1 MPPPRPGRRRRGA
14 VECPP
19 RGRRRPRCAAAQSR
33 LRGWWC
39 TRPGAAARPTP
50 RARRAADQVPTCA
63 RHPRHRG
70 RDARSP
76 ATLVSEARDVPESP
90 REPHGTLHRHWHRQ
104 GREGLG
110 LQGCRGRH
118 GGGAHREHD
127 IAVEQR
133 AVRHDAPRQRV
144 ARRVGQG
151 LEGDAV
157 ERRVGRDHGERRIAP
172 LPDCAERGAPPGE
185 MRQRVGECAVGRARP
200 REDRPRA
207 VEDVADRIQHHQRA
221 DDDVAA
227 ARGPASY
234 AAFHGGARSERLP
247 DGGSRARADRPFDDV
262 GRGGRAGAV
271 GVVRRRP
278 AVRLAPGRQVEV
290 EDHRGRYDR
299 HDAGGPHRQAARI
312 PLSGPSTTLQPVARS
327 RSVQC
332 PTEIPRTAVRLAGAE
347 DAMGARSIARL
358 ARVVEG
364 TYVSAMPN
372 PDPQSPPTTVLVV
385 DDEDGIRQALD
396 RFLTRL
402 GYRVLQAA
410 SGAEAL
416 DRQAAEQPHVM
427 LSDIRMPN
435 MTGAELVPK
444 ALAADSDLAI
454 IMLTAIDEPRTAIE
468 CLKLGAYDYLI
479 KPVDLDELEMSL
491 QSGLRQRQLEIDR
504 RELEQW
510 LAREVAVR
518 TRDLEERTTVVED
531 VALTALAAAGDWP
544 GANDAIEK
552 LAKELGT
559 SPDDVTREVRKR
571 QSKS

>member
-1 MPPPRPGRRRRGA
+1 MLCRAQALSLGSTSRSRPSIR
-14 VECPP
+14 
-19 RGRRRPRCAAAQSR
+19 QS
-33 LRGWWC
+33 
-39 TRPGAAARPTP
+39 
-50 RARRAADQVPTCA
+50 
-63 RHPRHRG
+63 
-70 RDARSP
+70 
-76 ATLVSEARDVPESP
+76 RDVPEAP
-90 REPHGTLHRHWHRQ
+90 REPHGALHRRWHRKR
-104 GREGLG
+104 RERLG
-110 LQGCRGRH
+110 LQGGRGRG

-133 AVRHDAPRQRV
+133 AVGNDTPRQRV
-144 ARRVGQG
+144 ARRLGQPLKAG
-151 LEGDAV
+151 AV
-157 ERRVGRDHGERRIAP
+157 ERRVGRDHGETRVAGPR
-172 LPDCAERGAPPGE
+172 AERGAPPGE
-185 MRQRVGECAVGRARP
+185 MRQRIHERAVRAARP
-200 REDRPRA
+200 REDRPRG
-207 VEDVADRIQHHQRA
+207 VEDVADRVQHHQRT

-227 ARGPASY
+227 ARGPGSH
-234 AAFHGGARSERLP
+234 AALRGGARPQRLT
-247 DGGSRARADRPFDDV
+247 DGSSRARADRPFRNLALPR
-262 GRGGRAGAV
+262 RGGASAV
-271 GVVRRRP
+271 RVVRRRP
-278 AVRLAPGRQVEV
+278 AVRLASGGEIEV
-290 EDHRGRYDR
+290 EDHRGRHDR
-299 HDAGGPHRQAARI
+299 HDAGGPHRQTAPAFLEPAHHTIRRAETV
-312 PLSGPSTTLQPVARS
+312 GRATGEQDGVDAVDEVAG
-327 RSVQC
+327 VQRV
-332 PTEIPRTAVRLAGAE
+332 ELAGSGGAAAHRAGGAHPTVRPE
-347 DAMGARSIARL
+347 HHGASGRPLEVGPVPHGDASDGGEAGGSGRRHGSAKIARL

-372 PDPQSPPTTVLVV
+372 PDPQSPPTTGRVV

-416 DRQAAEQPHVM
+416 DRQAAEQPQVM

-435 MTGAELVPK
+435 MSGVELVPK

-559 SPDDVTREVRKR
+559 SPDDVTREVRKGSR
-571 QSKS
+571 KVRL